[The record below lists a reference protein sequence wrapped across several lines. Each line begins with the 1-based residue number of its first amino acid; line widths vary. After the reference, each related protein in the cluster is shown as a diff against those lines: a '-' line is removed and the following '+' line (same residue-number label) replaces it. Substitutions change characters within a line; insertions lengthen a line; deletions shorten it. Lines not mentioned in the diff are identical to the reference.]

1 MPSTIR
7 VVSGGGI
14 KAGLCENGSFSFRLA
29 AYMLR
34 PSWFIALFALFSLS
48 ACAQSVD
55 APASSSSLSTTRS
68 GQQAQQPPSHP
79 ANASVPSATS
89 ERIRAALAAIDPR
102 IKADYIGQSIFPGF
116 SEVLVQGQLLFVT
129 NDGHYLLQAHPIDLK
144 TRQPY
149 ISQPQLAFRQALLKK
164 IPPSDR
170 IIFSPPSPKYTVTVF
185 TDTECGYCRKL
196 HLQIA
201 EYNQR
206 GIAVEY
212 VAFPRAGLNTS
223 NSEQMDA
230 VWCAKDRKKALTDA
244 KMGSTLEKPKGCVS
258 PVAMEYTLGV
268 QLGVNGTPAI
278 YSADGEQIG
287 GYLDPDQ
294 MLAVLSH
301 QQSSP

>member
-1 MPSTIR
+1 M
-7 VVSGGGI
+7 
-14 KAGLCENGSFSFRLA
+14 ALYFRLA
-29 AYMLR
+29 DCMLR
-34 PSWFIALFALFSLS
+34 PSWFIALFALFSLT

-55 APASSSSLSTTRS
+55 APTPSTPHSTDRS
-68 GQQAQQPPSHP
+68 GQQAQQSPPNP
-79 ANASVPSATS
+79 ANNSQSSATS
-89 ERIRAALAAIDPR
+89 ERIQAALATVDPR

-116 SEVLVQGQLLFVT
+116 SEVLVQGQLLFIT

-144 TRQPY
+144 TKQPY
-149 ISQPQLAFRQALLKK
+149 ISKPQLAFRQGLLKK
-164 IPPSDR
+164 IPASDR

-201 EYNQR
+201 DYNRR

-223 NSEQMDA
+223 NSDQMDA

-244 KMGSTLEKPKGCVS
+244 KMGSTLVKPKECVS
-258 PVAMEYTLGV
+258 PVAMEYTLGI

-294 MLAVLSH
+294 MLAVLSR
-301 QQSSP
+301 QQPSP